1 MHGLVNRAIQCFVRD
16 TYGAETWEALARRG
30 DLPLAGF
37 EAMFIYDDAITD
49 RMLDAAVA
57 VLGRPL
63 DTVLEDLGTYLV
75 SHPNVDA
82 LRRLL
87 RFGGETFD
95 EFVESLDELPRR
107 AALALPELELPVLE
121 VVPDDAHGTT
131 SRISCRWP
139 RAGFGHVLVGML
151 RTLADDYGA
160 LVLLDH
166 EGWDGDAEWIRITVM
181 SGSFSTG
188 RPFRLAGNWV
198 TP

>member
-16 TYGAETWEALARRG
+16 TYGATTWETLAREG

-37 EAMFIYDDAITD
+37 EAMFVYDDAVTD
-49 RMLDAAVA
+49 RMLAAAVT
-57 VLGRPL
+57 VLGRPR
-63 DTVLEDLGTYLV
+63 DTVLEDIGTYLV
-75 SHPNVDA
+75 SHPNVET

-87 RFGGETFD
+87 RFGGETFE

-107 AALALPELELPVLE
+107 AALALPELDLPALE
-121 VVPDDAHGTT
+121 VVPEDGRDMELCVA
-131 SRISCRWP
+131 CRWP

-160 LVLLDH
+160 LVVLDH
-166 EGWDGDAEWIRITVM
+166 EGREGDVERIRITVM
-181 SGSFSTG
+181 SGAFSTG
-188 RPFRLAGNWV
+188 RPFRLAGGWA

>member
-16 TYGAETWEALARRG
+16 TYGAATWEALAREG

-37 EAMFIYDDAITD
+37 EAMFVYDDAVTD
-49 RMLDAAVA
+49 RMLDAAVS
-57 VLGRPL
+57 VLGRPR

-75 SHPNVDA
+75 SHPNVET

-87 RFGGETFD
+87 RFGGETFE
-95 EFVESLDELPRR
+95 EFVESLDDLPRR
-107 AALALPELELPVLE
+107 AALALPELDLPALE
-121 VVPDDAHGTT
+121 VVPEDGRDTELRVA
-131 SRISCRWP
+131 CRWP

-181 SGSFSTG
+181 SGAFSTG
-188 RPFRLAGNWV
+188 RPFRLAGSWAL
-198 TP
+198 P

>member
-37 EAMFIYDDAITD
+37 EAMFVYDDAVTE
-49 RMLDAAVA
+49 RALAAAVD
-57 VLGRPL
+57 VLGRPR
-63 DTVLEDLGTYLV
+63 DGVLEDLGTYLV
-75 SHPNVDA
+75 SHPNVEP

-87 RFGGETFD
+87 RFGGESFA

-107 AALALPELELPVLE
+107 AALALPELALPAME
-121 VVPDDAHGTT
+121 VVPVDETGGEM
-131 SRISCRWP
+131 RICCCGP

-166 EGWDGDAEWIRITVM
+166 EGRDGDAEWIRVTIM
-181 SGSFSTG
+181 SGSFSKG
-188 RPFRLAGNWV
+188 RPFRLAGRWAA
-198 TP
+198 P